1 MKMKTARFISFIFHP
16 IILPSLTFLL
26 LLNIGLYDLLLSDQA
41 KRYILLVIF
50 FTTATLPV
58 LSVVML
64 ALNPKFDFLMGE
76 SRVTAL
82 PLLLTSVFYY
92 IGFVLLSRIHF
103 LPVFKLFM
111 IGSVLLIVALL
122 LISMKWKI
130 SVHLAA
136 AGAVTATFF
145 AISFRG
151 GVNPMGALVVMVL
164 VSGLIGTA
172 RILLEKNNLP
182 QLAAGYLIGFIVLYP
197 VIYFF

>member
-1 MKMKTARFISFIFHP
+1 MKTARIISFIFHP
-16 IILPSLTFLL
+16 IILPSLAFLL
-26 LLNIGLYDLLLSDQA
+26 LLNTGLYDFLLSDQA

-50 FTTATLPV
+50 FTTATLPL
-58 LSVVML
+58 LSVVLL
-64 ALNPKFDFLMGE
+64 AMNPKFDFLTGE
-76 SRVTAL
+76 SRENAL

-92 IGFVLLSRIHF
+92 LGFVLLSRIHF
-103 LPVFKLFM
+103 LPVFKLYM

-122 LISMKWKI
+122 LISIKWKI
-130 SVHLAA
+130 SIHMAA

-172 RILLEKNNLP
+172 RILIEKNNLP
-182 QLAAGYLIGFIVLYP
+182 QLTAGYLIGFIILYP